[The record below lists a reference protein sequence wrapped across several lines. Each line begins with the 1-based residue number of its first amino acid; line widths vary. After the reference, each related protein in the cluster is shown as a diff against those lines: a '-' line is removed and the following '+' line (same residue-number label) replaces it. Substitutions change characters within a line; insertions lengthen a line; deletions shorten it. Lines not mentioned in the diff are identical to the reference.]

1 VVNPAPFSATPP
13 GSIGVVEP
21 IEPALERTKN
31 LLFRPFNL
39 QKWFIIGFS
48 AWLAQLG
55 QNGGPTG
62 GFGFPG
68 GNLEQMFER
77 AKEFVMSNL
86 GWLIPLAIFL
96 FVLFFCLGLAIIWL
110 NSRGQFMFLHCIVLD
125 KQEIAEPWKMYAAP
139 ANSLF
144 IFRVCL
150 SLTSFAI
157 SLSLLGLGAYF
168 MFKLVHQRQEDP
180 ISIVALLLLV
190 PLFTA
195 VILLF
200 AIVHKLTADFV
211 VPIMYLRRNTCVDA
225 WKELWTLISA
235 RIGKFVLY
243 FLFQFVLGMVIGS
256 LVMAVILVTCCLAFC
271 LMAVPYLGAVVM
283 LPVSTFKRYYS
294 LHFLAQFGPEYNVF
308 PPAAAATSSNAPFRA
323 Y

>member
-1 VVNPAPFSATPP
+1 M
-13 GSIGVVEP
+13 VEP
-21 IEPALERTKN
+21 LEPALERTKN

-55 QNGGPTG
+55 QNGGPSG

-68 GNLEQMFER
+68 GGRSGPNLEQMFER
-77 AKEFVMSNL
+77 TKEYILSNL

-96 FVLFFCLGLAIIWL
+96 FVFVFCLGLAIMWL
-110 NSRGQFMFLHCIVLD
+110 NSRGQFMFLHCVVLD
-125 KQEIAEPWKMYAAP
+125 KQEIAEPWRMYAAP

-150 SLTSFAI
+150 SLASFAI
-157 SLSLLGLGAYF
+157 SLPLLGLCAFFIYK
-168 MFKLVHQRQEDP
+168 MVHQRQEDL
-180 ISIVALLLLV
+180 ISILALVLLAA
-190 PLFTA
+190 LFIA
-195 VILLF
+195 VIILF
-200 AIVHKLTADFV
+200 AMVHKLTADFV
-211 VPIMYLRRNTCVDA
+211 VPIMYLRRNTCLEA
-225 WKELWTLISA
+225 WKELWTLVSA

-243 FLFQFVLGMVIGS
+243 FLFQIVLGMVIGS

-271 LMAVPYLGAVVM
+271 LMAIPYLGAVVM

-308 PPAAAATSSNAPFRA
+308 PPAAAATSSSAPFRA